1 MEAISKNV
9 LAPYAIETVVKKI
22 KDQNSKFSI
31 SIDASNKGNKNFF
44 PLVVTFFDD
53 EDGVVNYLLDFYE
66 EPDET
71 SQSTYIM
78 NYLIKALEKLKLE
91 ITDISYSS
99 DNASVNYGRICSVFQ
114 KLQQLNP
121 KIVKAN
127 CNCHVLHNAVKHC
140 TKLLSYDVE
149 SLVLKVFGEFSISAK
164 RVEALKECFAF
175 VNQEYHA
182 VLRHI
187 TVRWAT
193 LFPAVER
200 LLLD

>member
-31 SIDASNKGNKNFF
+31 SIDASNKGNRNFF
-44 PLVVTFFDD
+44 PLVTFFDD